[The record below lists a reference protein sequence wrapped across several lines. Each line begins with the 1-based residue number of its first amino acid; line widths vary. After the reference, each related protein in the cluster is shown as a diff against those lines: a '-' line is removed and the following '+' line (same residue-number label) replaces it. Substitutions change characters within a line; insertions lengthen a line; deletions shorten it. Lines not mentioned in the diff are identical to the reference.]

1 MTLLETASFAPLGF
15 WSPVLVDL
23 YMVQEQKSPFSTFHL
38 KSTSFVPGPC
48 NWQQKAILTIL
59 GAERRR
65 KRDKS
70 WPEVR
75 MGRLDLLKL
84 VLKESRGSFLTFS
97 ASSCLLFLSPSHC
110 LPTAD
115 VSTAHFLPPLLSCLP
130 VSLSSG
136 RVLVQASSSSQPRER
151 RSTLA
156 LQPSGMVLR
165 NGITV
170 SQFQGLVCALCPCG
184 LRPGVWSRHAWDNA
198 GQQCIVA
205 G

>member
-38 KSTSFVPGPC
+38 KSTSFVPVPC

-75 MGRLDLLKL
+75 MG
-84 VLKESRGSFLTFS
+84 EAGSPEIGPQRIKGELSYFL
-97 ASSCLLFLSPSHC
+97 CFL
-110 LPTAD
+110 LPTL
-115 VSTAHFLPPLLSCLP
+115 SISKSLPPNC
-130 VSLSSG
+130 
-136 RVLVQASSSSQPRER
+136 
-151 RSTLA
+151 
-156 LQPSGMVLR
+156 
-165 NGITV
+165 
-170 SQFQGLVCALCPCG
+170 
-184 LRPGVWSRHAWDNA
+184 
-198 GQQCIVA
+198 
-205 G
+205 